1 MPIKIK
7 ERRLLMGLTQQ
18 QLAEKSGCTR
28 QFINQIESDGNINVS
43 SKLLLRIAESLE
55 CTIDDI
61 FFTDIVYSGGQ
72 VSERR
77 SQ

>member
-18 QLAEKSGCTR
+18 QLADRSGCTR
-28 QFINQIESDGNINVS
+28 QFINLIESDGNINVS

-72 VSERR
+72 VTERR

>member
-77 SQ
+77 TQ

>member
-18 QLAEKSGCTR
+18 QLAEKCGCTR

>member
-18 QLAEKSGCTR
+18 QLADKSGCTR

-72 VSERR
+72 VIERR